1 MNPILKN
8 FPDAFESE
16 RLLIR
21 APRPGDGTE
30 LRAAVAESLNELK
43 PWMPWAQ
50 AELSGEEAE
59 ENVRKA
65 WVDFLARKDLRLHLY
80 LKGTGTL
87 VGCSGLHR
95 IDWGVPKFEIGYWAR
110 TPYARR
116 GYIREAVAAITRFA
130 FDQLG
135 ARRVEIRCDP
145 LNARSRRVPEA
156 LGYALEATL
165 RCDGVS
171 PHDGSARDTLV
182 FAKTRGD

>member
-1 MNPILKN
+1 MHPILKD

-21 APRPGDGTE
+21 APRPGDGVE
-30 LRAAVAESLNELK
+30 LRAAIAESLNELK

-50 AELSGEEAE
+50 SEQSAEEAE
-59 ENVRKA
+59 ENVRQA

-80 LKGTGTL
+80 LKGTETL

-95 IDWGVPKFEIGYWAR
+95 IDWNVPKFEIGYWVR

-116 GYIREAVAAITRFA
+116 GYIREAVEAITRFA
-130 FDQLG
+130 FQALG

-145 LNARSRRVPEA
+145 RNARSRRVPEA
-156 LGYALEATL
+156 LQYELEATL
-165 RCDGVS
+165 RCDDVS
-171 PHDGSARDTLV
+171 SRGEVRDTLI
-182 FAKTRGD
+182 FAKTRRG